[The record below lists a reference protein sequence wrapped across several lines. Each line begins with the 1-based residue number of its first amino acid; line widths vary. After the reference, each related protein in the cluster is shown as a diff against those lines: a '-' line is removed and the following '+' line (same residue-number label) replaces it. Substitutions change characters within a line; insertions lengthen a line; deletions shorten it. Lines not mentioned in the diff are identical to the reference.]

1 MKLRYI
7 AHFRL
12 NWSFL
17 VFLLSPASVGG
28 GKQGDFNWVENVL
41 RFPRNFNWVENAPR
55 FPKKLV
61 ALFFFV
67 QQNITFVLCPFVY
80 DQVTADSDPDADS
93 CKKANTPAEAGNL
106 SNDTY
111 GF

>member
-1 MKLRYI
+1 M
-7 AHFRL
+7 
-12 NWSFL
+12 S
-17 VFLLSPASVGG
+17 
-28 GKQGDFNWVENVL
+28 
-41 RFPRNFNWVENAPR
+41 
-55 FPKKLV
+55 
-61 ALFFFV
+61 
-67 QQNITFVLCPFVY
+67 FVY